1 MAINPLHLLQ
11 KSAIVIVYYLDEAL
25 GLTLL
30 KYYFVPF
37 YKNDAMKFPPIRL
50 CKANGSLRMFFVF
63 RLHSV
68 KVLRATCAREIACT
82 LRCIIIIIIQV
93 RIWDS
98 SLSLSQKLTIFLVSF
113 RCILYKKL

>member
-68 KVLRATCAREIACT
+68 KVLRATCYVC
-82 LRCIIIIIIQV
+82 
-93 RIWDS
+93 
-98 SLSLSQKLTIFLVSF
+98 
-113 RCILYKKL
+113 